1 MIDTKREPIGKYLSI
16 INRKGNV
23 FITKEI
29 SKFGIGSGQVMFLME
44 LYKKDGIS
52 QEELSEGLN
61 IDKATTC
68 RAIKKLEEAEFLTR
82 VKDKNDKRAYKLY
95 LTQKSKDMENSIRD
109 VLRICEDHISKN
121 LSEEEVK
128 TLAMILKKICIN
140 SNI

>member
-1 MIDTKREPIGKYLSI
+1 MIDTRREPIGKYLSI

-52 QEELSEGLN
+52 QEELSEVLN

-68 RAIKKLEEAEFLTR
+68 RAIKKLEESEFLTR

-95 LTQKSKDMENSIRD
+95 LTQKSKDMEESIRD

>member
-1 MIDTKREPIGKYLSI
+1 MIDRKREPIGKYLSI

-95 LTQKSKDMENSIRD
+95 LTQKSKDMEESIRG

>member
-1 MIDTKREPIGKYLSI
+1 MIDRKREPIGKYLSI

-52 QEELSEGLN
+52 QEELSEVLN

-68 RAIKKLEEAEFLTR
+68 RAIKKLEESEFLTR

-95 LTQKSKDMENSIRD
+95 LTQKSKDMEESIRD

>member
-52 QEELSEGLN
+52 QEELSEVLN

-68 RAIKKLEEAEFLTR
+68 RAIKKLEESEFLTR

-95 LTQKSKDMENSIRD
+95 LTQKSKDMEESIRD

>member
-52 QEELSEGLN
+52 QEELSEVLN